1 MQNDRKRLYIIMCSL
16 AVAVVGLSVA
26 YAALSQTLNITLATV
41 TQSPQQWKVAFVT
54 GTVTPT
60 AGGTSAT
67 GRTCGNATVTESQV
81 SIESLSLSKPDD
93 SCTYAL
99 TIKNTG
105 TIAAKL
111 NTIVVN
117 EPSSVS
123 CTKSG
128 ASMVCGN
135 ITYSLVT
142 NVSNGTL
149 LTTGGTL
156 AASTGTLN
164 VWLVAKYTGTN
175 VNSTAI
181 THSNPNFVLT
191 YVQA

>member
-26 YAALSQTLNITLATV
+26 YAALSTTLNITLGTV
-41 TQSPQQWKVAFVT
+41 TQSPQSWNVGFVT
-54 GTVTPT
+54 GTVNAD

-67 GRTCGNATVTESQV
+67 GRSCGAATVEHEQV
-81 SIESLSLSKPDD
+81 SIPSITLSKPDD
-93 SCTYAL
+93 SCTYKL

-105 TIAAKL
+105 SIAAKL
-111 NTIVVN
+111 NAIVVN
-117 EPSSVS
+117 EPSGIT

-135 ITYSLVT
+135 ITYSLAT
-142 NVSNGTL
+142 ASTGSPL

-156 AASTGTLN
+156 AATSGTLD
-164 VWLVAKYTGTN
+164 VWLIAKYTGTT
-175 VNSTAI
+175 VNSSQV
-181 THSNPNFVLT
+181 THTSPNFVLT
-191 YVQA
+191 YEQA

>member
-41 TQSPQQWKVAFVT
+41 TQSPQQWNVAFVT

-60 AGGTSAT
+60 ANGTSTT
-67 GRTCGNATVTESQV
+67 GLECGNATVTESQV
-81 SIESLSLSKPDD
+81 SIESIKLSKPDD
-93 SCTYAL
+93 ICTYPL

-111 NTIVVN
+111 NQIVVN
-117 EPSSVS
+117 EPSSLT
-123 CTKSG
+123 CDKSG
-128 ASMVCGN
+128 ASMQCGN
-135 ITYSLVT
+135 ITYKLVT
-142 NVSNGTL
+142 NVNNETL

-164 VWLVAKYTGTN
+164 VWLIAKYTGSN
-175 VNSTAI
+175 VNSTQV